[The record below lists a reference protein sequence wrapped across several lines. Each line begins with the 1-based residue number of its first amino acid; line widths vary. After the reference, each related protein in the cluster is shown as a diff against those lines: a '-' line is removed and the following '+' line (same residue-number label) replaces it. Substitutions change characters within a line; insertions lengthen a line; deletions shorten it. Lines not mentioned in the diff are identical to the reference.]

1 VSKCRFRGEKVNK
14 TAGFRRGN
22 LNDLNDLK
30 GSSKGTP
37 DDDSPIIRETLAG
50 CPRGRPS
57 GSPSLSRK
65 AHGADELNLAE
76 FPLAVLSRR
85 RSSGHKT
92 LAFEDEVFDDGAKR
106 TVNRRLVISGSDRFG
121 LPTPV
126 DVDVLLVLIQLSKQ
140 RGNFKARVLSFSQ
153 YELVELLR
161 WNHGGGSY
169 RRLDASL
176 QRWASTTLYYHGAWW
191 DRAVRCWQSK
201 TFHVIDTLDL
211 RGRGRKSTDKL
222 RCSLAWNEVLFQ
234 SFQAGSLKVLDLDTY
249 FSLKRPAA
257 RQAYRFLDKR
267 FYHRARLE
275 FDLRVFACE
284 HVGLSRQH
292 DMAQLRR
299 ALDSVLRE
307 LEEIRFLQPAA
318 RSKRYFRH
326 GQGNDK
332 VVLVRETQPK
342 AFERTLVR
350 ELTKRGVWTDVA
362 PDLASALPEPEILRY
377 LALHDW
383 LLTRNDRRIAKN
395 PAGFLAACIANRFPL
410 PRDFE
415 LAHGESEVSTRKAPT
430 SKPMPFVP
438 ILGSSEPSDA
448 ETVALDR
455 ELAKLA
461 EEERRAVE
469 AEAVRVAKPLVAATY
484 ERLRREGG
492 ALFEQVRVAL
502 LREHFKRQRLT
513 ENADAP
519 DATQPDAG

>member
-14 TAGFRRGN
+14 TTNFRRGN

-30 GSSKGTP
+30 RSSKGTP
-37 DDDSPIIRETLAG
+37 DDDSPKTRETLAG
-50 CPRGRPS
+50 CLRRRS
-57 GSPSLSRK
+57 RGSPSLSRK

-76 FPLAVLSRR
+76 FPLAVFSRR
-85 RSSGHKT
+85 RSSDQKT

-106 TVNRRLVISGSDRFG
+106 TVQRRLVISGSDRLG
-121 LPTPV
+121 LPTPA
-126 DVDVLLVLIQLSKQ
+126 DVDVLLVLILFSKQ
-140 RGNFKARVLSFSQ
+140 RDNFEARVVSFSR

-169 RRLDASL
+169 RRLDESL

-191 DRAVRCWQSK
+191 DRSVRCWQSK

-211 RGRGRKSTDKL
+211 RGRGRTGAAEL

-249 FSLKRPAA
+249 FRLKRPAA

-267 FYHRARLE
+267 FYHRKRLE
-275 FDLRVFACE
+275 FDLRIFACE

-292 DMAQLRR
+292 DSAQLRR

-307 LEEIRFLQPAA
+307 LEAIHFLQPAS
-318 RSKRYFRH
+318 RSKRYIRH
-326 GQGNDK
+326 GRGNDTI
-332 VVLVRETQPK
+332 VLVRNAQEK
-342 AFERTLVR
+342 GSDRTLVC
-350 ELTKRGVWTDVA
+350 ELTKRGVWADVA
-362 PDLASALPEPEILRY
+362 PDLASALPEPEIRRY

-383 LLTRNDRRIAKN
+383 LLARNDRRIAKN

-415 LAHGESEVSTRKAPT
+415 SAHGENKISTRKAPM
-430 SKPMPFVP
+430 SRPIPFVP
-438 ILGSSEPSDA
+438 VLGSSEPGGA
-448 ETVALDR
+448 ETAALDR

-461 EEERRAVE
+461 EDERRTLE
-469 AEAVRVAKPLVAATY
+469 AEAVRAAKPFVATTY
-484 ERLRREGG
+484 QRLARQGG
-492 ALFEQVRVAL
+492 PLFEQVRAAL
-502 LREHFKRQRLT
+502 LRGHLKRQ
-513 ENADAP
+513 EADAP
-519 DATQPDAG
+519 SSTRDGAG

>member
-1 VSKCRFRGEKVNK
+1 
-14 TAGFRRGN
+14 
-22 LNDLNDLK
+22 
-30 GSSKGTP
+30 
-37 DDDSPIIRETLAG
+37 LAE
-50 CPRGRPS
+50 CPRKRQR
-57 GSPSLSRK
+57 GSPYFSRK

-76 FPLAVLSRR
+76 FPLAVFSRR
-85 RSSGHKT
+85 RFSGQKT
-92 LAFEDEVFDDGAKR
+92 LAFEDEVFDHGAKR
-106 TVNRRLVISGSDRFG
+106 TVQRRLVISGSDRLG
-121 LPTPV
+121 LPTPA

-140 RGNFKARVLSFSQ
+140 RGNFQARVFSFSR

-211 RGRGRKSTDKL
+211 RGRGRAGAAEL
-222 RCSLAWNEVLFQ
+222 RCSLAWNEVLFH

-249 FSLKRPAA
+249 FRLKRPAA

-267 FYHRARLE
+267 FYHRTRLE

-292 DMAQLRR
+292 DTAQLRR

-307 LEEIRFLQPAA
+307 LEAIHFLQPTA
-318 RSKRYFRH
+318 RSKRYVRH
-326 GQGNDK
+326 GRGNNT
-332 VVLVRETQPK
+332 VVLVRETQGQASEP
-342 AFERTLVR
+342 TLVC

-362 PDLASALPEPEILRY
+362 PDLASALPESEIRRY

-383 LLTRNDRRIAKN
+383 LLARKDQRIAKN

-415 LAHGESEVSTRKAPT
+415 AAHGECEVSTRKTPM

-438 ILGSSEPSDA
+438 VLGSSKPSDA
-448 ETVALDR
+448 ETAALDR

-461 EEERRAVE
+461 EEERRALE
-469 AEAVRVAKPLVAATY
+469 AEAVRAAKPLVAATY
-484 ERLRREGG
+484 ERLSREGG
-492 ALFEQVRVAL
+492 PLFEQVRAAL
-502 LREHFKRQRLT
+502 LRGHLKRQ
-513 ENADAP
+513 EADAP
-519 DATQPDAG
+519 SSTRDGAG